1 MKFAFCVA
9 CLATDDLQNYHLG
22 TREEGGGDEE
32 VNLITLCSGCHNKL
46 HQRQMNGAYNHSL
59 RRGLDAA
66 RARGVKLGGYRHDGL
81 NAKLPALERAE
92 ALRPV
97 LEELAH
103 LSHKAAAKALNE
115 RGITTA
121 RGKAWK
127 PMQVARVRARLG
139 ATWS

>member
-1 MKFAFCVA
+1 VTC
-9 CLATDDLQNYHLG
+9 
-22 TREEGGGDEE
+22 EEGGGDEE

-59 RRGLDAA
+59 RRGLDVA

-97 LEELAH
+97 LKELAH
-103 LSHKAAAKALNE
+103 LSHKAGAKALNE